1 MRSLALAASPITPL
15 NPDEPFVAEYRL
27 LWCSLPKHPAVAA
40 GHSVES
46 HGKDASSQFMSSKDR
61 SWLFVYE
68 RLPKATKSR
77 ASYSKADAEVF
88 AQRLAEL
95 FIAPDTKLRD
105 VFSSRYTAGMA
116 NVEEGMLK
124 HWSWDR
130 IVLVGDAVHK
140 LTPNSGQGY
149 NSGLQDIVVLVNELH
164 KALSSSDGGCLS
176 QDTLAAVFSRY
187 QTLRFKITTDDCK
200 NSNTIIRMSCW
211 QNWIFWLMDRFILP
225 YLPIIV
231 TLRVNTSIAGTI
243 KNAHVVDFV
252 DGDEPFEGKV
262 PWTHRMP
269 RPSQKREF
277 G

>member
-1 MRSLALAASPITPL
+1 
-15 NPDEPFVAEYRL
+15 
-27 LWCSLPKHPAVAA
+27 
-40 GHSVES
+40 
-46 HGKDASSQFMSSKDR
+46 
-61 SWLFVYE
+61 
-68 RLPKATKSR
+68 
-77 ASYSKADAEVF
+77 
-88 AQRLAEL
+88 
-95 FIAPDTKLRD
+95 
-105 VFSSRYTAGMA
+105 
-116 NVEEGMLK
+116 
-124 HWSWDR
+124 
-130 IVLVGDAVHK
+130 
-140 LTPNSGQGY
+140 
-149 NSGLQDIVVLVNELH
+149 LQDIVVLVNELH

-231 TLRVNTSIAGTI
+231 TLRVNTGIAGTI
-243 KNAHVVDFV
+243 KNAYVVDFV